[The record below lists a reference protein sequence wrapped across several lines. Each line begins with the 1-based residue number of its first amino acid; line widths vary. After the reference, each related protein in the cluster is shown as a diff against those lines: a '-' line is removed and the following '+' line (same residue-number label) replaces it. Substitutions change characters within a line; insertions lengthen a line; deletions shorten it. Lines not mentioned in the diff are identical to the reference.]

1 MRLQRRV
8 RTEWNVDPTT
18 SKSMHHWE
26 RTLNETG
33 TLVFQTAKGEVAKQF
48 SECHRRTTV
57 LQVASNDDQRGPS
70 VKRNGTPDNN
80 SWLRFCVVRN
90 RESRIGTLPL
100 ASPEM
105 FSMIVRT

>member
-1 MRLQRRV
+1 MECRSYDIKIYASLGKNFKRDR
-8 RTEWNVDPTT
+8 NFGI
-18 SKSMHHWE
+18 S
-26 RTLNETG
+26 NC
-33 TLVFQTAKGEVAKQF
+33 KGEVAKQF